1 MLTIEN
7 TDTVE
12 YNGLSDGTANKKLI
26 LLWFVMKVRFYD
38 RITMSEPSY
47 INIVGAIR

>member
-12 YNGLSDGTANKKLI
+12 YNGLSDGTANKK
-26 LLWFVMKVRFYD
+26 
-38 RITMSEPSY
+38 T
-47 INIVGAIR
+47 NIVVVYNEGPVLR